1 MANVLAVSMVY
12 FPYLL
17 IGLGQAI
24 IVGTRRIGRAG
35 DDSVK
40 AEGCRIHLVTS
51 LEKTNAA
58 SAKERDISGYPV
70 FSPY

>member
-24 IVGTRRIGRAG
+24 IVGTRRTGRTG
-35 DDSVK
+35 DDSVG

-58 SAKERDISGYPV
+58 SAKERDISGYPIL
-70 FSPY
+70 SPY